1 LKDFIPC
8 LLTTLRDIDLRVK
21 YHAERC
27 LKHLCEGITI
37 TEAMNGCKPG
47 NNALVLQYLNNSN
60 SSSQEKEHINMLRD
74 YMRRILPT
82 LSVDSENEGYD

>member
-1 LKDFIPC
+1 M
-8 LLTTLRDIDLRVK
+8 
-21 YHAERC
+21 
-27 LKHLCEGITI
+27 KHLCEGITI

-47 NNALVLQYLNNSN
+47 NNAQVLQYLSNNN